1 VNAPTTPPG
10 PSVDGNRDRIPD
22 VLEDAPDA
30 ARRAHTHPAGNFL
43 RGMIMGSAD
52 LVPGVSGGTMALVT
66 GIYER
71 LVASVRGFTGLPV
84 RLVRGDLAAVR
95 RDVEWLLLLPV
106 LLGMGTAI
114 VLGAGIIPPLLEEH
128 PERMYALFM
137 GMIVASLPIPWRMIE
152 RHGRREYA
160 LVATGAIL
168 AYVLAGLPSSG
179 NADPALLV
187 VFGAAAI
194 AICAMVL
201 PGVSGSYLLLV
212 LGMYEVTL
220 AAVDERNLVYIA
232 VFALGALAGLAV
244 FTRLLSWLL
253 AHHHAATM
261 AALVGL
267 MVGSLRAL
275 WPWQVADE
283 RTLLAPTGSTAE
295 LAQAAGFFVVGL
307 VVVTALARIADR
319 RHRDGAA

>member
-1 VNAPTTPPG
+1 VNARTPHPG
-10 PSVDGNRDRIPD
+10 TSAIDADEDGIPD

-30 ARRAHTHPAGNFL
+30 QRRAHTRPAGNYV
-43 RGMIMGSAD
+43 RGMVMGTAD
-52 LVPGVSGGTMALVT
+52 LVPGVSGGTMALIT

-71 LVASVRGFTGLPV
+71 LVATVRGFTGLPV
-84 RLVRGDLAAVR
+84 RLVRGDVAAIR

-106 LLGMGTAI
+106 LAGMATAI
-114 VLGAGIIPPLLEEH
+114 VAGAGVIPPLIEDH
-128 PERMYALFM
+128 PEQMYALFM

-152 RHGRREYA
+152 RHGGREFG
-160 LVATGAIL
+160 LVVLGA
-168 AYVLAGLPSSG
+168 VLAFVFTGLPPG
-179 NADPALLV
+179 DVTDPPMLA

-220 AAVDERNLVYIA
+220 AAIDDRDLGYVAI
-232 VFALGALAGLAV
+232 FALGALTGLAL

-261 AALVGL
+261 AVLVGL
-267 MVGSLRAL
+267 MAGSLRAL
-275 WPWQVADE
+275 WPWQDDDRTPLAPSGTTQDLLVVAAMFVVGFVGV
-283 RTLLAPTGSTAE
+283 TLLAR
-295 LAQAAGFFVVGL
+295 L
-307 VVVTALARIADR
+307 ADR
-319 RHRDGAA
+319 RVHG